1 MIGSVGGFSATT
13 FAATSALSRNA
24 SATQNSSSLNSVN
37 QTPSAEDTFKNYMK
51 MTPAER
57 MEDSWLKSHGLSK
70 EKLAAMSPEDREKV
84 MKQMKDEIEQNLK
97 LQTEQKGKV
106 VDLLA

>member
-1 MIGSVGGFSATT
+1 MIGSIGGFSATT
-13 FAATSALSRNA
+13 FAATSALGRTSS
-24 SATQNSSSLNSVN
+24 SAASSSLSTAT
-37 QTPSAEDTFKNYMK
+37 QCGWAEDTFKNYMK